1 MIYFWLNRER
11 YLNTNHRRAP
21 YSLGEGRFKW
31 PLSVKQVKATGKDTD
46 RYFDRLLRCSSTV
59 QNPAR
64 CVEF

>member
-21 YSLGEGRFKW
+21 YSLRNGRFKW
-31 PLSVKQVKATGKDTD
+31 PLSVKATGKDTD

-59 QNPAR
+59 QSPAR
-64 CVEF
+64 CAEY